1 MISIERIAEPPEMA
15 EIPDSIADA
24 EISVSPQ
31 VSDSAGTKKYPCP
44 HCPQTFTRQHNLK
57 SHLLIHSQ
65 EKKFTC
71 DTCSSKFRRIHDLK
85 RHLKLHT
92 GERPYICRKCG
103 RRFARGDALIRHTKA
118 SVTCA
123 VAFVSLEASRV
134 DGSSQMDPATEPAE
148 QYPSSPVSST
158 PMTPPLARREEYPK
172 RNSIAGIMNHTHLPS
187 ILNSS
192 TDDESRMTPT
202 SLSLPPIASQQPR
215 MHPGQGLN
223 LPVHKSLSEERP
235 ASPVQYHLTL
245 KDRPSTASNNENVHQ
260 DSGINSHDFS
270 KSPSQNTHV
279 TQSTSTALA
288 FYQHQQ
294 QPSVPISLVSPAVSS
309 PPSRS
314 SEPNS
319 RTPSV
324 SNFST
329 LMSTPGNFNE
339 TSVANEE
346 PQYVSH
352 QVSMSAHKPSVSTS
366 AGRDADPWK
375 LIRVL
380 ENRVRALEERLN
392 SAEGRVSFMEGQLSN
407 SR

>member
-1 MISIERIAEPPEMA
+1 MA
-15 EIPDSIADA
+15 NIPD
-24 EISVSPQ
+24 VSTDPETPTSSQ

-134 DGSSQMDPATEPAE
+134 DASSQFDSTTESAE
-148 QYPSSPVSST
+148 QDPSSPISST
-158 PMTPPLARREEYPK
+158 LMSSPVERREGYHK
-172 RNSIAGIMNHTHLPS
+172 QNSIADIMNHTHLPS

-192 TDDESRMTPT
+192 PDDEALMTPT
-202 SLSLPPIASQQPR
+202 SLSLPPIASQHPR
-215 MHPGQGLN
+215 MHPGPSLN
-223 LPVHKSLSEERP
+223 LPLQNPLSGERP
-235 ASPVQYHLTL
+235 ASPLQYPHMM
-245 KDRPSTASNNENVHQ
+245 KDHSLLSSSTENIFRESGNNSN
-260 DSGINSHDFS
+260 DFS
-270 KSPSQNTHV
+270 KSVPQNTHV
-279 TQSTSTALA
+279 TQLSSTALA
-288 FYQHQQ
+288 FYHHQQ
-294 QPSVPISLVSPAVSS
+294 QPSVPINLVSPAASS

-314 SEPNS
+314 SESNS

-324 SNFST
+324 SNLST
-329 LMSTPGNFNE
+329 FMSTPANSNKNRE
-339 TSVANEE
+339 TSVASEE
-346 PQYVSH
+346 PQYSVQ
-352 QVSMSAHKPSVSTS
+352 QVVMPAAHKPSVSNGV
-366 AGRDADPWK
+366 GRDADPWK

-392 SAEGRVSFMEGQLSN
+392 SAEGRVSFMEGQLNN